1 LISWGGEAERVEGE
15 VIASRLASRQTSAP
29 KRSNSHSI
37 EHVRNLLIILVTGL
51 IIVTLAWVGYVG
63 TDDQSY
69 ARGALGWLNRFPY
82 LGDNHWALRH
92 PVVIPLAVSLA
103 IFGYREISLGLPSAF
118 FFLVF
123 LGVNYYYLQ
132 RFFDSRFGLLASAF
146 MATTPLFAVYATFP
160 QTVVVETLLLS
171 ISFWLF
177 YSATRNQEPGW
188 PMFASG
194 VAAGFGFLIRETAG
208 LFVLFYAVLFLVGF
222 GVRRRYYWIMSLG
235 FLLIVGMEMSY
246 FSALTGDPFYRYRVD
261 LGHEVSSW
269 PQWYE
274 GTGDILTVSGNL
286 ESGGTI
292 FYPILSLLFNQ
303 EFGLLFWVFVP
314 AAIWVCRA
322 KPALEEQRLLRI
334 LIGFGIVWMIF
345 ISYGKLLAV
354 VPRFYTVSLWTAII
368 VIAYWVR
375 RYLCT
380 YWPKVAIFVGSGLV
394 AANLLCIYVENKN
407 PAFAERALV
416 AYVVQHDGLVVYTDP
431 TTLRLAALLLDFKG
445 VSDRVRSGPLP
456 PGELFYFNKKNI
468 DYCRRYGCIYS
479 WKDYLPKDGWN
490 VLMRME
496 PSRKASG
503 ALLAFLGLDKVIPTA
518 IFERLDRPNPGGVLY
533 LTTSQ

>member
-37 EHVRNLLIILVTGL
+37 EHVRNLLISLVTGL

-132 RFFDSRFGLLASAF
+132 RFFDSRFGLLTSALWPRRLFLLFTRHSRKQLLSKLCFCLFRSGSFIAQPATKNRVGQCLRIVCPLLRGSFSCRIWRASA
-146 MATTPLFAVYATFP
+146 
-160 QTVVVETLLLS
+160 LLLD
-171 ISFWLF
+171 
-177 YSATRNQEPGW
+177 YVARVSADRRNGDVIFQR
-188 PMFASG
+188 AD
-194 VAAGFGFLIRETAG
+194 R
-208 LFVLFYAVLFLVGF
+208 
-222 GVRRRYYWIMSLG
+222 
-235 FLLIVGMEMSY
+235 
-246 FSALTGDPFYRYRVD
+246 DPFYRYRVD

-314 AAIWVCRA
+314 AAIWVCRG

-354 VPRFYTVSLWTAII
+354 VPRFYTVSLWAAII

-394 AANLLCIYVENKN
+394 AAILLCIYVENKN

-456 PGELFYFNKKNI
+456 PGGLFYFNKKNI

-496 PSRKASG
+496 PSRKTSG

>member
-1 LISWGGEAERVEGE
+1 L
-15 VIASRLASRQTSAP
+15 
-29 KRSNSHSI
+29 
-37 EHVRNLLIILVTGL
+37 
-51 IIVTLAWVGYVG
+51 VTLAWVGYVG

-69 ARGALGWLNRFPY
+69 GRGALGWLNRFPY
-82 LGDNHWALRH
+82 VGDNHWKLRH

-118 FFLVF
+118 FFLAF

-132 RFFDSRFGLLASAF
+132 RFFDPRFGLLASAL

-160 QTVVVETLLLS
+160 QTVVVETLVLS

-177 YSATRNQEPGW
+177 YSATHNQEPGW

-208 LFVLFYAVLFLVGF
+208 VFVLFYVVLFLVGF

-235 FLLIVGMEMSY
+235 FLLIVGMEVSY
-246 FSALTGDPFYRYRVD
+246 FSALTGDPFYRYRID
-261 LGHEVSSW
+261 LGHEISSR
-269 PQWYE
+269 PQWHE
-274 GTGDILTVSGNL
+274 GTGDILGVSGNL
-286 ESGGTI
+286 QAGGTI
-292 FYPILSLLFNQ
+292 FHPILSLLFNQ

-314 AAIWVCRA
+314 AAIWACRA
-322 KPALEEQRLLRI
+322 KILAPEEQNLLRI
-334 LIGFGIVWMIF
+334 LIGFGIVWMVF

-368 VIAYWVR
+368 VVVYWVR
-375 RYLCT
+375 YYLHIH
-380 YWPKVAIFVGSGLV
+380 WPKVALFLGTGLV
-394 AANLLCIYVENKN
+394 ATNLICIYVENKN

-416 AYVVQHDGLVVYTDP
+416 AYVLQHDGVVVYTDP
-431 TTLRLAALLLDFKG
+431 TTLRLAALLLEFKG

-456 PGELFYFNKKNI
+456 LGGLFYFNKKNS
-468 DYCRRYGCIYS
+468 DYCRRYGCTYS
-479 WKDYLPKDGWN
+479 WKEYLPKDDWS

-496 PSRKASG
+496 PKRRLSG
-503 ALLAFLGLDKVIPTA
+503 TLLAFMGLNKIVPTA
-518 IFERLDRPNPGGVLY
+518 IFERLDRPNAGGILY
-533 LTTSQ
+533 LVTSQ